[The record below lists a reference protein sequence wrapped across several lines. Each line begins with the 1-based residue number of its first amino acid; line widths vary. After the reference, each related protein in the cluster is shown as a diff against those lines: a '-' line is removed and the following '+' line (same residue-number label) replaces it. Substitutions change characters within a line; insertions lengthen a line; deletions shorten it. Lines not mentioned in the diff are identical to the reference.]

1 VTAAFALA
9 FLAKERVV
17 DFLYNK
23 CTINAKI
30 KVLMVKKRER

>member
-1 VTAAFALA
+1 VTAAFGLA
-9 FLAKERVV
+9 FLAKERAI
-17 DFLYNK
+17 DLLYNK